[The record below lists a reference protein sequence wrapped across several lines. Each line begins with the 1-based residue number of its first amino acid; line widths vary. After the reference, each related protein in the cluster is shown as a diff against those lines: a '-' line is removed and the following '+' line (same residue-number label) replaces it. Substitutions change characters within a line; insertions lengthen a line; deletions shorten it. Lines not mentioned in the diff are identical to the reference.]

1 MTAKNQIARTGRA
14 VVLCLVVSSLLG
26 AVPVIGAVLPPELDP
41 YLWVRDAFGEGIDRV
56 VGLDALSAATADLA
70 RGGFAFTSDP
80 IGFLLDN
87 GLDLDQD
94 VLTVSYY
101 DTDAMLFAG
110 LMGGASALGASTLAT
125 ASIKNYL
132 EGILAVTSQDGTVTL
147 IIERLKNDEGS
158 YYASDLTLTEQ
169 LDVVLGQLSVAELAL
184 FSHIVNAI
192 AELDRGAR
200 EAAVDDPLQV
210 IAENALE
217 WQLLGSAVSLRN
229 LEDYNYELFD
239 TTLQRE
245 DVESAP
251 WMVIPPW
258 VSDDPTPVKLWVGSL
273 RGPGEA
279 IEENS
284 YAVLLL
290 LNPPV
295 E

>member
-1 MTAKNQIARTGRA
+1 
-14 VVLCLVVSSLLG
+14 
-26 AVPVIGAVLPPELDP
+26 
-41 YLWVRDAFGEGIDRV
+41 
-56 VGLDALSAATADLA
+56 
-70 RGGFAFTSDP
+70 
-80 IGFLLDN
+80 
-87 GLDLDQD
+87 
-94 VLTVSYY
+94 
-101 DTDAMLFAG
+101 
-110 LMGGASALGASTLAT
+110 
-125 ASIKNYL
+125 
-132 EGILAVTSQDGTVTL
+132 
-147 IIERLKNDEGS
+147 
-158 YYASDLTLTEQ
+158 LTEQ